1 MVVAHGGTTRGSLV
15 SVASERVQL
24 NLKVPRKLRES
35 VTAAA
40 AEEGVSA
47 NRLCEFALAT
57 YLAFLRQDHPVPH
70 GDRLPTTPS
79 P

>member
-1 MVVAHGGTTRGSLV
+1 MAT
-15 SVASERVQL
+15 ARVQL
-24 NLKVPRKLRES
+24 NLKVPPKLRER

-47 NRLCEFALAT
+47 NRLCEFAIAT
-57 YLAFLRQDHPVPH
+57 YLAFLRQDHPVSH
-70 GDRLPTTPS
+70 GTRVPTTPS